1 MKTRR
6 SLKWTLIGAVAAYGV
21 FGALQGC
28 ELIVDF
34 DRSKI
39 PSDSGF
45 EEDALISDGGEVDA
59 LPPGNDATS
68 GGDASDATVSTA
80 DGATDA
86 GPGADVV
93 VAPDGA
99 SDAASDGPT
108 IETESDAE
116 TDGGTG
122 EVPDAGTDASPPQ
135 DATIDTG
142 IVDSG
147 VVETSVVDT
156 GVAETGSPP
165 EASTPVDA
173 GTDSSTTGSD
183 AALDAPAD

>member
-1 MKTRR
+1 METFGMKTRR

-45 EEDALISDGGEVDA
+45 EEDVLISDGEAATDA
-59 LPPGNDATS
+59 GPPGSDATS

-86 GPGADVV
+86 GPEEDVV
-93 VAPDGA
+93 ASDSA

-108 IETESDAE
+108 GVESDA
-116 TDGGTG
+116 
-122 EVPDAGTDASPPQ
+122 A
-135 DATIDTG
+135 
-142 IVDSG
+142 
-147 VVETSVVDT
+147 
-156 GVAETGSPP
+156 
-165 EASTPVDA
+165 
-173 GTDSSTTGSD
+173 
-183 AALDAPAD
+183 